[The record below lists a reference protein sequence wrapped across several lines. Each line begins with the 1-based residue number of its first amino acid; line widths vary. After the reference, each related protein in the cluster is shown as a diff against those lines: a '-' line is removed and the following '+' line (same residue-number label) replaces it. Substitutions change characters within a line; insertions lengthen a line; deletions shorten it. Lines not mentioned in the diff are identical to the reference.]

1 MRLVNLDK
9 RRPSCSLSLYIY
21 VWVIFFLFNLL
32 PFTFYKKGWYVLFVV
47 TFNFLSH
54 RQFYGFL
61 VFTDV
66 ILVVYL

>member
-1 MRLVNLDK
+1 M
-9 RRPSCSLSLYIY
+9 
-21 VWVIFFLFNLL
+21 
-32 PFTFYKKGWYVLFVV
+32 LFVV

>member
-32 PFTFYKKGWYVLFVV
+32 PFIKRDGMCCL
-47 TFNFLSH
+47 L
-54 RQFYGFL
+54 
-61 VFTDV
+61 
-66 ILVVYL
+66 